1 MVSMLYIIIGKEAK
15 ITLKKPVKFGLDIL
29 TKLHFLDKK
38 LLMLGRGGGQVVSLL
53 AFYSDDPSSNPA
65 EAYSVRKERK

>member
-65 EAYSVRKERK
+65 EAYSVWKERK

>member
-38 LLMLGRGGGQVVSLL
+38 IRIVRPWWWSSGQSARLLL
-53 AFYSDDPSSNPA
+53 
-65 EAYSVRKERK
+65 